1 MKTLPI
7 FISLLCLFINTL
19 ASQNQE
25 PKEIILGQEFTIYSD
40 VLSEERIYYVSLP
53 ASYQIPNNDYKKY
66 PLLIVLDGN
75 YHFEPASGVVHF
87 MGGAGQIPEMIVVG
101 IKNVNRERDY
111 TPDKIKT
118 VRKNDMGG
126 GDNFLAFLEQELI
139 PELDQNYRTLP
150 FRILAGHSLG
160 GLLATHAYMKEKTL
174 FNAFISIDPSF
185 GSWDEETMDKKV
197 AAVSPLA
204 FGRSIYWASAN
215 SGSGKARNE
224 DRHQRLFHALKEK
237 SAGPFQAE
245 IEYFEDENHRSVPLI
260 AWYRGLLSI
269 FKGYHYPYNSGKGI
283 EDLVNNYEA
292 ISTRLSFSFPP
303 PERLVNRIGYR
314 SLNSRNE
321 ADRPNALD
329 FFILNTQNYPSSYNA
344 FDSLAEAYVR
354 LGKKEEAIRNYKK
367 ALALNPE
374 YRHAADQIKK
384 LSEK

>member
-1 MKTLPI
+1 VKTLPV
-7 FISLLCLFINTL
+7 FISLFCLFVHTL
-19 ASQNQE
+19 SAQKQP
-25 PKEIILGQEFTIYSD
+25 PKDIVLGQEHSIYST
-40 VLSEERIYYVSLP
+40 VLSEERIFYVSLP
-53 ASYQIPNNDYKKY
+53 ASYQSPNNSYKKY
-66 PLLIVLDGN
+66 PLFIVLDGN
-75 YHFEPASGVVHF
+75 VHFEPASGVIHF
-87 MGGAGQIPEMIVVG
+87 MGGAGQVPEMIVVG
-101 IKNVNRERDY
+101 IRNVNRERDY
-111 TPDKIKT
+111 TPDEIKT

-139 PELDQNYRTLP
+139 PALDDNYRTQA

-204 FGRSIYWASAN
+204 FNRSIYWASAN
-215 SGSGKARNE
+215 SGGGKARNE

-237 SAGPFQAE
+237 SADPFQAE

-283 EDLVNNYEA
+283 EDLVKNYEA
-292 ISTRLSFSFPP
+292 ISTRLSFTFPP

-314 SLNSRNE
+314 NLNSRNE
-321 ADRPNALD
+321 ANRPNAID

-344 FDSLAEAYVR
+344 FDSLAEAYAR
-354 LGKKEEAIRNYKK
+354 LGQKEEAIRNYKK
-367 ALALNPE
+367 ALELNPE
-374 YRHAADQIKK
+374 YRHALEQIKK